1 MYGFINKGNTQ
12 ASFYIRVDGYP
23 EEGYLYYSLR
33 DAIRKYRDAYG
44 LRYKHIDF
52 IDMR

>member
-33 DAIRKYRDAYG
+33 DAICKGAAMAAPT
-44 LRYKHIDF
+44 KQEVF
-52 IDMR
+52 I

>member
-1 MYGFINKGNTQ
+1 MYGFIHKGNAQ
-12 ASFYIRVDGYP
+12 VAFYIRVDGYP
-23 EEGYLYYSLR
+23 EIGYLDYSLR
-33 DAIRKYRDAYG
+33 DAIHKYRNEYG